1 MQPFS
6 NTQLQKQ
13 QQQAVMSW
21 LAVNILGLLLAGS
34 AAIPLVDQVDV
45 TLIRSENDELEA
57 RVLWDNARSQIHIEA
72 KPNKLLIHSSAN
84 GGQLLLSGEKMEGVG
99 MFYSVEGQ
107 SFFAIETK
115 KSDGTWKTTEFAV
128 PNFMET
134 VAKEAFQQRKIQQM
148 TQLFDEGSA
157 RQLSEGALQTLAR
170 RSEVKIL
177 QEAAQKLGAMGVTG
191 VDNKGALLFYAT
203 IMNIVRGRD
212 QLLEKRKRALEEDMM
227 QENTHEEDMLFSHI
241 RPTVVMPTTNGV
253 TLNDQYIPHISPSP
267 SQKVNYT
274 ECNTV
279 TSIGQIFECSTVT
292 NTVTSTGRILFIFMT
307 TKTTTYTTTVCP
319 LPTNTPTPVVHNPCQ
334 KNLCPLPPTTDFKPP
349 SRYVADYNRCA
360 LPIPAH
366 LHPCE
371 FNPDIL
377 CENCH
382 HGHECERNKCPHET
396 ECLGMCGPGCW
407 WCWSFVCGDCCHWQG
422 CYQHDLKC
430 RNTFFSFSCL
440 LPFDFQCNGY

>member
-1 MQPFS
+1 
-6 NTQLQKQ
+6 
-13 QQQAVMSW
+13 MSW

-57 RVLWDNARSQIHIEA
+57 RVLWDNPRSQIHIEA
-72 KPNKLLIHSSAN
+72 KPNKLLIYSSAN

-99 MFYSVEGQ
+99 MLYSVEGQ
-107 SFFAIETK
+107 NFFAIETK

-134 VAKEAFQQRKIQQM
+134 VAKEAFQQGKIQQM

-177 QEAAQKLGAMGVTG
+177 QEAAQKLGEMGVTG
-191 VDNKGALLFYAT
+191 ANNKGALLFYVT
-203 IMNIVRGRD
+203 IMNIMRGRD
-212 QLLEKRKRALEEDMM
+212 QLLVKEKRALDTQREEVM

-241 RPTVVMPTTNGV
+241 HSNVHVQTLTTKI
-253 TLNDQYIPHISPSP
+253 NDQNIPHITPHP
-267 SQKVNYT
+267 HQKVHPT

-279 TSIGQIFECSTVT
+279 T
-292 NTVTSTGRILFIFMT
+292 NTIAT
-307 TKTTTYTTTVCP
+307 TRHIKTEIYTTTVRP
-319 LPTNTPTPVVHNPCQ
+319 LQTKIPITTTQAVHNPCQ
-334 KNLCPLPPTTDFKPP
+334 KNLCPSPSTTNFNI
-349 SRYVADYNRCA
+349 SSIYVEDYIRLGLC
-360 LPIPAH
+360 IPAH
-366 LHPCE
+366 LHPCS
-371 FNPDIL
+371 FNPALL

-382 HGHECERNKCPHET
+382 HGYECVRYKCPGKQN
-396 ECLGMCGPGCW
+396 CLGMCGFRC
-407 WCWSFVCGDCCHWQG
+407 WCWKWVCGDCCLWQG

-430 RNTFFSFSCL
+430 RESFFSFSCL
-440 LPFDFQCNGY
+440 LPFGFRCNGY